1 MVDVNCL
8 GSQKDVASNWES
20 SHSLVE
26 DASLWGRD
34 CSSPLPSGSAC
45 NRGRLLH
52 ASLSAS
58 GCGEGPI
65 HNWIALLLWYLL
77 NPLFCEQVRLCIKV
91 FRGKVLSLSFFLFG
105 DPQFGLLSH
114 VSSLRLSSGHSGLV
128 LTLST
133 DYAAGASLPSPCS
146 LVSDASL
153 WATFPLA
160 TVVKCEFCEF
170 FFFVLSRVCVAL

>member
-1 MVDVNCL
+1 MDVNCL

-133 DYAAGASLPSPCS
+133 DDADRTSLSSPHL
-146 LVSDASL
+146 LVVDVSV
-153 WATFPLA
+153 WATSPL
-160 TVVKCEFCEF
+160 TVAVRHVFCQF
-170 FFFVLSRVCVAL
+170 FSPSYVVL